1 MKAVIQRVKWCK
13 VKSEGK
19 IITDIATGMLVLL
32 GIENS
37 DNTNDTNWL
46 SSKIANIRIFNDI
59 EGKINLDLNS
69 INGEIIIVSQFT
81 LHASTAKGNRP
92 SFINSAKPDIAENLY
107 LEFVKKIQLQ
117 INSKIKTGIFRA
129 DMQIE
134 LCNDGPVTI
143 IIDSKNRV

>member
-1 MKAVIQRVKWCK
+1 MKVVIQRVKWCK
-13 VKSEGK
+13 VISEGN
-19 IITDIATGMLVLL
+19 IVSEINTGILILL

-37 DNTNDTNWL
+37 DRINDTDWL
-46 SSKIANIRIFNDI
+46 SYKIANIRIFNDSM
-59 EGKINLDLNS
+59 GKMNLDINS
-69 INGEIIIVSQFT
+69 VNGEVLVVSQFT

-92 SFINSAKPDIAENLY
+92 SFINSAKPEIAEKLY

-129 DMQIE
+129 NMQIE